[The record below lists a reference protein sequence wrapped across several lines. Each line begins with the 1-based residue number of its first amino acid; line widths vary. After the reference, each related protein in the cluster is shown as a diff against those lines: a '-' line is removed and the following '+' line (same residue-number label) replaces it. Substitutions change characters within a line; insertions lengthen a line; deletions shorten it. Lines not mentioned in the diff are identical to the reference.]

1 VAGLHRR
8 ADSDKTNFRF
18 SFNTQARRLQAAVIF
33 FATLSSAGTI
43 LMTAHLMNTYGRLPV
58 AFARGEGVW
67 LWDTEGKRYLD
78 GFSGIAVTGLGHAHP
93 RLVQAIAEQAG
104 RIIHA
109 SNWYRIPEQERLAD
123 LLCELSGMD
132 NVFFSNSGCEA
143 NEAAIKLARL
153 YGHQK
158 GVDQP
163 TIVVMEKAFHG
174 RTMATLSATGNR
186 KVQAGF
192 EPLLSG
198 FARVPYND
206 VQALEQVALNN
217 KSVVAVLV
225 EPIQGEGGINVPDN
239 GYLPSLRKV
248 CDRQGWLL
256 MLDEV
261 QSGIGRTGRWFAHQ
275 LLGIKPDVMTLAK
288 GLANGVPIG
297 ACLAHGP
304 AAQVFKPGTHL
315 RRQSARD
322 SRCVHNVA
330 YHRRRQF
337 DGECGTHRRSHPPR
351 LARAVGQS
359 ARSQG
364 DPRQRADGRHRARP
378 AVQRLDSGGSRP
390 RTAHQRDGRHR
401 RAAAAAAHHGAC
413 RSTTAG
419 RRRGSTDPRISR
431 GAGRGRGAR
440 LARA

>member
-1 VAGLHRR
+1 MTPELIDTR
-8 ADSDKTNFRF
+8 
-18 SFNTQARRLQAAVIF
+18 
-33 FATLSSAGTI
+33 GTP
-43 LMTAHLMNTYGRLPV
+43 HLMDTYGRLPV
-58 AFARGEGVW
+58 AFARGEGAW
-67 LWDTEGKRYLD
+67 LWDTAGKRYLD

-132 NVFFSNSGCEA
+132 NVFFCNSGCEA

-153 YGHQK
+153 YGHHK
-158 GVDQP
+158 GLEQP

-174 RTMATLSATGNR
+174 RTMATLSATGSR

-206 VQALEQVALNN
+206 LPALEQVAASN
-217 KSVVAVLV
+217 KQVVAVLV
-225 EPIQGEGGINVPDN
+225 EPIQGEGGINVPDD
-239 GYLPSLRKV
+239 GYLPHLRKL

-275 LLGIKPDVMTLAK
+275 NLGIKPDVMTLAK

-297 ACLAHGP
+297 ACVAAGEAARVFHPGNHGSTFGGNPLAST
-304 AAQVFKPGTHL
+304 AAYTTL
-315 RRQSARD
+315 RIIGDDNLMQNAVQMGDLIRAGLS
-322 SRCVHNVA
+322 
-330 YHRRRQF
+330 
-337 DGECGTHRRSHPPR
+337 ER
-351 LARAVGQS
+351 LAGEAGIQEIRGKGLMVGIDLDRPCGELVQT
-359 ARSQG
+359 ALERG
-364 DPRQRADGRHRARP
+364 LLINVTADT
-378 AVQRLDSGGSRP
+378 VIRLLP
-390 RTAHQRDGRHR
+390 PLIL
-401 RAAAAAAHHGAC
+401 RAAEATQLVDGVSSLIREFLGEPA
-413 RSTTAG
+413 TAVVQG
-419 RRRGSTDPRISR
+419 
-431 GAGRGRGAR
+431 
-440 LARA
+440 